1 MEILYGYRCVLEAL
15 NNINREKKKLY
26 TTKQKLQEEINNK
39 TVIGNYK
46 NIQIVTNGDLDYKC
60 KTPQHNSVA
69 LEVTSIYNGVILKEL
84 KDQVL
89 LLDNVTDVGNL
100 GAIIRSAAILGFDLV
115 LSRNDNAPIN
125 GIVGKNAAGGL
136 EYVNIHVCGSL
147 LQTVQQ
153 LKKQYYFIIGA
164 SEKQKNIP
172 IIDTNSKS
180 KPDKIAIVMGGEY
193 KGISLSIM
201 KELDFI
207 LNLPGRENFNV
218 YNVSVAAALSMFLLK
233 K

>member
-26 TTKQKLQEEINNK
+26 ITKQKLQEEINNK
-39 TVIGNYK
+39 TLIGNYK

-69 LEVTSIYNGVILKEL
+69 LEVISIYNGVTLKEL

-180 KPDKIAIVMGGEY
+180 KPEKIAIVMGGEF
-193 KGISLSIM
+193 KGISTGIM